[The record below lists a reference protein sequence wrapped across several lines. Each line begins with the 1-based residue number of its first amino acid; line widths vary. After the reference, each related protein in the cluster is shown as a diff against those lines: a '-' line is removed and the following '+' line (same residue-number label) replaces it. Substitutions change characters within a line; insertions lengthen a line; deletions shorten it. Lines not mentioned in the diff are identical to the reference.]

1 MTPGSDVAKVDA
13 TLALLMRAFADVL
26 TDLGEHDIV
35 EALPWGALWRDRPEA
50 LSAWPADRSER
61 LLQAWSIAF
70 QLLHQAEEHAIAQA
84 RRGLE
89 VEGRLVKD
97 AGSWDQRFSR
107 LAAAG
112 WQAPEIAAT
121 LRDIKVE
128 PVLTAHPTEAKRQ
141 SVLRHHRALYRLL
154 VELENTMWTPSERA
168 VLEGEVRAM
177 IELLWRTGE
186 VYLEKPAIA
195 DERANVMHYLAQVFP
210 DVLPWVDQRLAAA
223 WARAGFDPA
232 LLAGPDAQPRL
243 VFGDWVGGDRD
254 GHPFVTAET
263 TRETL
268 AAFRTAA
275 LALVRERLADLAAK
289 LSLSSLREQIPAS
302 LERWIE
308 SRAKALGEPGRAAVE
323 RNPDEPFRQAV
334 NLMTA
339 ALPAGH
345 EPAAIESYGR
355 STALR
360 ADLLRLREA
369 LVEVGAARLAAS
381 DVDPVLRLVDSFGFH
396 LAVLDVRQ
404 NSAFHDRA
412 LGQLLEASG
421 EPEAESFADW
431 PEARRAA
438 LLAREVATPRPFAHP
453 NDEVGSEARAVL
465 DVYRVLAEHLER
477 HGSDGL
483 GALIV
488 SMTRSAA
495 DLLAV
500 LVLARDAGLLR
511 HEADGAWCPL
521 PVVPLFETIDDLEA
535 APGILDAFLAQP
547 LVSRS
552 LERQAAAAGLDEP
565 VQQVMIGYS
574 DSGKDGGFA
583 ASFWSLYRAQQAL
596 AEVGRGHG
604 IRVRFFHGRGGTI
617 GRGSGPTHR
626 FLAALPP
633 GTLRGDLR
641 LTEQGEMI
649 SQKYANRITAAHH
662 LELLLTGALGT
673 TLRDRQGADEPQELL
688 QAMDKVARWSRDAY
702 RALVTADGFLTFF
715 GTATPI
721 DALEQSRIGSR
732 PARRTGQRT
741 LADLR
746 AIPWVFAWNQARFVL
761 PGWYGLGA
769 GLARLEQEEPELF
782 AALVRA
788 KTETHRW
795 APVHYMISNAAT
807 AWASSA
813 PAIMRLY
820 ADLVPDAELRDRLL
834 AMILDEHAQTGARL
848 EAIYGAPLAEARPQS
863 QRVLER
869 RAEALLPLHQ
879 HQASLLARWRDA
891 RDAEDAATAEAL
903 LPELLL
909 SVNAIAAGIGATG

>member
-421 EPEAESFADW
+421 EPEAAELPRLARGAAGGAAR
-431 PEARRAA
+431 PRGRNPPPVRAPQRRGRQRGTRGARRVPCSGGAPRAA
-438 LLAREVATPRPFAHP
+438 WQR
-453 NDEVGSEARAVL
+453 RA
-465 DVYRVLAEHLER
+465 
-477 HGSDGL
+477 G
-483 GALIV
+483 
-488 SMTRSAA
+488 
-495 DLLAV
+495 
-500 LVLARDAGLLR
+500 
-511 HEADGAWCPL
+511 CPHRQHD
-521 PVVPLFETIDDLEA
+521 PL
-535 APGILDAFLAQP
+535 
-547 LVSRS
+547 
-552 LERQAAAAGLDEP
+552 
-565 VQQVMIGYS
+565 
-574 DSGKDGGFA
+574 
-583 ASFWSLYRAQQAL
+583 
-596 AEVGRGHG
+596 
-604 IRVRFFHGRGGTI
+604 
-617 GRGSGPTHR
+617 GSGP
-626 FLAALPP
+626 P
-633 GTLRGDLR
+633 GRAGP
-641 LTEQGEMI
+641 
-649 SQKYANRITAAHH
+649 
-662 LELLLTGALGT
+662 GA
-673 TLRDRQGADEPQELL
+673 
-688 QAMDKVARWSRDAY
+688 
-702 RALVTADGFLTFF
+702 
-715 GTATPI
+715 
-721 DALEQSRIGSR
+721 
-732 PARRTGQRT
+732 
-741 LADLR
+741 
-746 AIPWVFAWNQARFVL
+746 
-761 PGWYGLGA
+761 
-769 GLARLEQEEPELF
+769 
-782 AALVRA
+782 
-788 KTETHRW
+788 
-795 APVHYMISNAAT
+795 
-807 AWASSA
+807 
-813 PAIMRLY
+813 
-820 ADLVPDAELRDRLL
+820 
-834 AMILDEHAQTGARL
+834 
-848 EAIYGAPLAEARPQS
+848 
-863 QRVLER
+863 
-869 RAEALLPLHQ
+869 
-879 HQASLLARWRDA
+879 
-891 RDAEDAATAEAL
+891 
-903 LPELLL
+903 
-909 SVNAIAAGIGATG
+909 